1 MLSDFFDLGDESVY
15 AVFAGAA
22 FPWEPLHRLKEFVR
36 DTIAERGAFVTAAAP
51 SSAHIDGNVFIA
63 DGVHIDP
70 GVFIGPNT
78 VIEAGAEVRFGAY
91 IRGDAYIAEGAVV
104 GHDSEIKHALLLP
117 EAKAA
122 HFAYVG
128 DAILGRDVNLG
139 AGVKMANVR
148 VDRSRDG
155 IKVRL
160 GGEVHDTGLRKFG
173 GVLGDGVSLGC
184 NSVTSPGVLIG
195 KHTIGYPLASL
206 RGAYPPN
213 TILQMKQDIKQIPRR
228 ST

>member
-1 MLSDFFDLGDESVY
+1 MLTDFFDLADEPVY
-15 AVFAGAA
+15 AIFEGVTL
-22 FPWEPLHRLKEFVR
+22 PWEPLHGLKDFIRE
-36 DTIAERGAFVTAAAP
+36 TINARGPRVPADLP
-51 SSAHIDGNVFIA
+51 GGAHVDANVHIA
-63 DGVHIDP
+63 DGAHIDP
-70 GVFIGPNT
+70 GVYIGPNT
-78 VIEAGAEVRFGAY
+78 VIEAGGEVRFGGY

-104 GHDSEIKHALLLP
+104 GHDSEVKHALLLP

-148 VDRSRDG
+148 VDRGRDG
-155 IKVRL
+155 IKVRVN
-160 GGEVHDTGLRKFG
+160 GEVHDTGLRKFG

-184 NSVTSPGVLIG
+184 NSVTSPGILIG

-206 RGAYPPN
+206 NGSYPPN
-213 TILQMKQDIKQIPRR
+213 TVLQMKQTIKQIPRR
-228 ST
+228 

>member
-1 MLSDFFDLGDESVY
+1 MLTDYFDLGDESVY
-15 AVFAGAA
+15 AIFEGATL
-22 FPWEPLHRLKEFVR
+22 PWEPLHRLKDFIRE
-36 DTIAERGAFVTAAAP
+36 TISARGPRVPADMPGGV
-51 SSAHIDGNVFIA
+51 HVDVNVFIA
-63 DGVHIDP
+63 DGAHIDP

-78 VIEAGAEVRFGAY
+78 VIEAGAELRFGAY

-104 GHDSEIKHALLLP
+104 GHDSELKHALLLP
-117 EAKAA
+117 HAKAA

-148 VDRSRDG
+148 VDRSKDG
-155 IKVRL
+155 IKVRVN
-160 GGEVHDTGLRKFG
+160 GEVHDTGLRKFG
-173 GVLGDGVSLGC
+173 GILGDGVSLGC

-206 RGAYPPN
+206 QGTYPPN
-213 TILQMKQDIKQIPRR
+213 TVLQMKQQIRQIPRR
-228 ST
+228 